1 MEVEAV
7 KATVKAVV
15 MTWDLAAVVV
25 AVVAEA
31 EVVEEVAPKIT
42 KDVYT

>member
-15 MTWDLAAVVV
+15 MTWDLVAV
-25 AVVAEA
+25 VVAEA